1 MWNGWAIA
9 FNVAALYLVHFTDM
23 SNVVWVPI
31 GISGGLKNLIM
42 IIIVSIIIITL
53 SIYYLQVQFKKD
65 EMAACNNL

>member
-31 GISGGLKNLIM
+31 GISGGLKNLISSCKSLNFSRNDAIM
-42 IIIVSIIIITL
+42 GKRVL
-53 SIYYLQVQFKKD
+53 
-65 EMAACNNL
+65 